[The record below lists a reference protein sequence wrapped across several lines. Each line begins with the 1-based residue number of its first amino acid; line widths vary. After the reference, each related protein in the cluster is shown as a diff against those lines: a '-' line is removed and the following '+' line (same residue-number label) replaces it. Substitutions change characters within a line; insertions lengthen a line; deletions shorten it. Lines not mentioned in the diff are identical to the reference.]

1 MAYALGSSLLLL
13 LLGLV
18 TRRLL
23 VDNFGPQITTASQV
37 VSQLFNFFS
46 IAEFGVGSVISYRL
60 YEQIAAKNEEKIS
73 KYMSMYKWAYRVV
86 GLVIAGLALI
96 GAAALRWIM
105 PDVPA
110 ATAYTVYGLNVV
122 STLCSYFLI
131 TRRLMYTCT
140 QQGYRCTQI
149 DFCCNVLTSL
159 AKIAVSLWFPNYVL
173 YFSVTIFFNVTANLL
188 IARRFRKDFPYVHD
202 VKVTVNDFKD
212 LGIFHDLRYFL
223 VHRLSNTIYGS
234 SDTIV
239 TSRLGGSTQ
248 TTFLGN
254 YNTISTSATDLGNKV
269 MDSFAAAIGSIVY
282 DKSAAA
288 NDHDKQVFW
297 GMDLFSYLFASF
309 VATAY
314 FCLFQPFMASW
325 MGEKWLLPLGFVL
338 MFCLNEYVGWNH
350 RMLGSYRAVLGHFE
364 DDQWF
369 MVASATVNLALSF
382 ILFPLFDITG
392 ALIATVV
399 AHCIMWAGR
408 IRVVFRQYMRG
419 GLGHYLGVQALH
431 LVTLAVCMGGSYA
444 LCARMPGGWLAADSR
459 RVNVGWNHR
468 MLGSYR
474 AVLGHFEDDQWFMVA
489 SATVNLALSFILF
502 PLFDI
507 TGALIATVVA
517 HCIMWAGRIRVV
529 FRQYMRGELGH
540 YLGVQ
545 ALHLVT
551 LAVCMGGSYALCA
564 RMPGGWLGLVPR
576 ILVVLVVPNAL
587 NLAVYGWG
595 KDAAYLRQYAGKVAK
610 KLLKK

>member
-1 MAYALGSSLLLL
+1 MRTNLAITAHERLTTHTLPSSGSPGRLPPRGKAFVKGTALRTKRTLLNMAYALGSSLLLL

-110 ATAYTVYGLNVV
+110 ATAYTVYSLNVI

-338 MFCLNEYVGWNH
+338 VFCLNEYVGWNH

-444 LCARMPGGWLAADSR
+444 LCARMPGGWL
-459 RVNVGWNHR
+459 
-468 MLGSYR
+468 
-474 AVLGHFEDDQWFMVA
+474 
-489 SATVNLALSFILF
+489 
-502 PLFDI
+502 
-507 TGALIATVVA
+507 
-517 HCIMWAGRIRVV
+517 
-529 FRQYMRGELGH
+529 
-540 YLGVQ
+540 
-545 ALHLVT
+545 
-551 LAVCMGGSYALCA
+551 
-564 RMPGGWLGLVPR
+564 GLVPR
-576 ILVVLVVPNAL
+576 IFIVLVVPNAL